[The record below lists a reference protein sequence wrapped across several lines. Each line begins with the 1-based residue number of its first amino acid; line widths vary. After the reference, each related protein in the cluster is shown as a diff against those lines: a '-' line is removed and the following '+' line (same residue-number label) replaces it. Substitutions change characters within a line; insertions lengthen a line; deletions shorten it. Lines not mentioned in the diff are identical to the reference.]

1 MKLSGLF
8 FGGTLTPL
16 IWMVGITIFL
26 SISTGKR
33 PLLIMAGYFFTFIQ
47 FALLVVY
54 ITFLSKILDPSNT
67 SELLYDEDVYGNTY
81 TSIISINWVF
91 FLLFSALVI
100 QHGHSVSKTI
110 MVTLIIFGILN
121 TGRLII
127 ETVLSFKGLTLGL
140 GTYLYLLFF
149 FTDFASA
156 VSLYMSTLYWKD
168 LTYNKPGHYP

>member
-1 MKLSGLF
+1 MA
-8 FGGTLTPL
+8 
-16 IWMVGITIFL
+16 GITIFL

-33 PLLIMAGYFFTFIQ
+33 PLLVMAGYFFTFVQ

-67 SELLYDEDVYGNTY
+67 SGLLYDEDVYGNTY
-81 TSIISINWVF
+81 ISLISINWVF

-110 MVTLIIFGILN
+110 VVTLIIFGILN

-127 ETVLSFKGLTLGL
+127 EAVLSFKGLSLGL
-140 GTYLYLLFF
+140 STYLYLLFF

-156 VSLYMSTLYWKD
+156 ISLYMSTLYWKD
-168 LTYNKPGHYP
+168 LTYTKPGHYP